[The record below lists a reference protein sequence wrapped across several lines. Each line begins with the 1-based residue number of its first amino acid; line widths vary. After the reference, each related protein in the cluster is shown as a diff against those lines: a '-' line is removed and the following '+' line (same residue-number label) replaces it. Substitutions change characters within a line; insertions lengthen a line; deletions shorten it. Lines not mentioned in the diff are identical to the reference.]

1 MGTGIDESTAGA
13 RNIPETP
20 GLTNESQRGVEADVS
35 GGRYNG
41 YLAVMLG
48 FWLV

>member
-1 MGTGIDESTAGA
+1 VGTGIDESTAGA

-20 GLTNESQRGVEADVS
+20 GLTNESQREVEDVS
-35 GGRYNG
+35 GGRYNS